1 MLTSIDSMRLHGSLV
16 AQDQVAQDHAQDSSC
31 PHSPGSMKSTILIST
46 EIASYLAPVG
56 VTLMWSFN
64 RALARIASSRKVLS
78 PRV

>member
-1 MLTSIDSMRLHGSLV
+1 MYVINWLHNV
-16 AQDQVAQDHAQDSSC
+16 F
-31 PHSPGSMKSTILIST
+31 KYITIVILCYYKVLIST

-64 RALARIASSRKVLS
+64 RALARIASSREVLS